1 MLTNTAATLS
11 CVVSGLTK
19 KLDAVTWEKT
29 SSGAAITHNTDG
41 YQIDDGTY
49 DADTNSQ
56 TTILTIPAGENTAD
70 AVYTCVIQSDE
81 HGNTLSSPRKTDVN
95 SNVFSG
101 YTNINLK

>member
-1 MLTNTAATLS
+1 MLTNTAATIS
-11 CVVSGLTK
+11 CVVTGLTK
-19 KLDAVTWEKT
+19 KLDAVTWEKP
-29 SSGAAITHNTDG
+29 SSGGDITHSTDS

-81 HGNTLSSPRKTDVN
+81 HRKTSESPEKTGVN
-95 SNVFSG
+95 SNIFSE
-101 YTNINLK
+101 LS

>member
-19 KLDAVTWEKT
+19 KLDAVTWEKP
-29 SSGAAITHNTDG
+29 SSGGVITHNTDS
-41 YQIDDGTY
+41 YQINVGTY
-49 DADTNSQ
+49 DTASNSQ
-56 TTILTIPAGENTAD
+56 TTILIIPAGANTAD

-101 YTNINLK
+101 YTNIN

>member
-1 MLTNTAATLS
+1 MT
-11 CVVSGLTK
+11 GLTK
-19 KLDAVTWEKT
+19 KLDAVTWEKP

-41 YQIDDGTY
+41 YQIDVGTY

-81 HGNTLSSPRKTDVN
+81 HGKTSESPEKTGVN
-95 SNVFSG
+95 SNIFSE
-101 YTNINLK
+101 LS